1 MIPGDTALLA
11 ALFLAVGA
19 LYGSVGHAGASGY
32 LAAMALLGTAPES
45 MRPIA
50 LAVNVAVAAIAF
62 ASYATAGHFSWRFL
76 LPFAVASVP
85 AAFVGGL
92 ITLPGDWLR
101 AAIGVAIA
109 LAAVQIVVRSLAGAR
124 PPAAIRSPGVSVR
137 LAAGGTIG
145 LAAGITG
152 TGGGIFLSPLIL
164 LCGWADPKRTAATAS
179 LFILVNSIAGL
190 AGLASSGW
198 SPGVELLP
206 LAVAAS
212 TGGLV
217 GSAIGSRVAT
227 PRILNLLLASVL
239 ALASVKLVAA
249 GLAGIAGR

>member
-1 MIPGDTALLA
+1 MLPGDTALLA
-11 ALFLAVGA
+11 AFFLVVGA

-32 LAAMALLGTAPES
+32 LAAMALLGIAPES
-45 MRPIA
+45 MRSIA

-76 LPFAVASVP
+76 FPFAIASVP
-85 AAFVGGL
+85 AAFVGGS
-92 ITLPGDWLR
+92 ITLPDDWLR
-101 AAIGVAIA
+101 ATIGVAIA
-109 LAAVQIVVRSLAGAR
+109 IAAVQLAGKSLAKAR
-124 PPAAIRSPGVSVR
+124 PDIAARCPGVAVR
-137 LAAGGTIG
+137 LAAGGAIG

-198 SPGVELLP
+198 SPGADLFP
-206 LAVAAS
+206 LMIAAS

-227 PRILNLLLASVL
+227 PRLLNLLLAAVL
-239 ALASVKLVAA
+239 LLASAKLVT
-249 GLAGIAGR
+249 GGIAGIAGR

>member
-11 ALFLAVGA
+11 AIFLAVGA

-50 LAVNVAVAAIAF
+50 LAVNVAVATIAF

-101 AAIGVAIA
+101 AAIGVALA
-109 LAAVQIVVRSLAGAR
+109 LAAVQIAGKSLTKAR
-124 PPAAIRSPGVSVR
+124 PSVAVRSPGVAVR
-137 LAAGGTIG
+137 LAAGGAIG

-190 AGLASSGW
+190 AGLASGGW
-198 SPGVELLP
+198 SPGAELVP

-212 TGGLV
+212 TGGLI
-217 GSAIGSRVAT
+217 GSAIGSRMAT
-227 PRILNLLLASVL
+227 PRMLNLLLASVL
-239 ALASVKLVAA
+239 ALASVKLVAGGLA
-249 GLAGIAGR
+249 GLAGG